1 MAELV
6 EESVESQKYTIS
18 HAKIETILGWIR
30 NDEIGIPEI
39 QRPFVWESTDV
50 TKLIES
56 LYKGLPIGYFVTWK
70 DADTRLQ
77 EGGVSIGKKILID
90 GQQRVKALMSS
101 LLEKE
106 LIDKDYKKL
115 QPMKIA
121 FNPIKEQFVAAAS
134 GKAKGNEWIP
144 DISPIV
150 TNRRINARKIEKA
163 YLEKNPDADEDQVVA
178 ALDRVAEI
186 SKKEVGITELAGGL
200 DLDTVADVFVRVN
213 NTGKNLTKA
222 DFVMAKIAA
231 YGNKNEGSELRKCI
245 DLFCHLSRDP
255 DYYHTV
261 KNDTEFAKTD
271 YFKKIS
277 WLKDEKEDIFD
288 PDITDVLRVAFGVQF
303 KDGKLGSL
311 LNGLAGRN
319 PKTREFEDRIKHKT
333 FKDLVDGVKRT
344 IDKTS
349 FQRFTTILIQA
360 GFVINYFLSGSTAV
374 AVTYI
379 LYLSLRKEGEK
390 DSKIQRLVKKWFVMA
405 TLTGRYSGSTETVID
420 DDLTY
425 FKKDQIEQYLKKLER
440 ENLHAAFWDEELISK
455 LTQYNSKTPYL
466 GVFRAARVANNEK
479 VFLSRD
485 MTIQDLVTH
494 TSNIHHIYPQ
504 NYLQKHGMNHKKF
517 YNQSANFA
525 YLDQVTNIQIGDK
538 SPKEYMGEVRKQCKG
553 GDVKYGGID
562 DVDMLEENM
571 KENCIPESIF
581 DGTVKNYES
590 FLEERRKL
598 MAQKIRDYYSSL

>member
-1 MAELV
+1 M
-6 EESVESQKYTIS
+6 EESEEELDDSQKYTIN
-18 HAKIETILGWIR
+18 HAKIANILSWI
-30 NDEIGIPEI
+30 NEDKIGIPEI

-70 DADTRLQ
+70 DADTKLKD
-77 EGGVSIGKKILID
+77 GGISIGKTILID

-288 PDITDVLRVAFGVQF
+288 PDITDMLRVAFGAQF

-425 FKKDQIEQYLKKLER
+425 FKKDQVEQYLKKLER
-440 ENLHAAFWDEELISK
+440 ENLHRVFWEEELVSK
-455 LTQYNSKTPYL
+455 LDNHQRNPYVL
-466 GVFRAARVANNEK
+466 VFRAARVANNEK

-485 MTIQDLVTH
+485 MTIQNLVTH
-494 TSNIHHIYPQ
+494 TSNLHHIYPK
-504 NYLQKHGMNHKKF
+504 NYLMKNGKTRKKF
-517 YNQSANFA
+517 YNQVANFA
-525 YLDQVTNIQIGDK
+525 YLEQQTNIQIKDRP
-538 SPKEYMGEVRKQCKG
+538 PKEYMGDVRKQCKSG
-553 GDVKYGGID
+553 ATKYGGID
-562 DVDMLEENM
+562 DKEMLKENM